1 MDDEGEVRDMNL
13 SSRPKREERRRQRER
28 DRLEREMDRDH
39 RADGGQ
45 ASSLEWSSVGW
56 DGGDK
61 PCVLQPCT
69 PPSHL
74 LGPCRSSPDM
84 STTAAMRARVAIQTT
99 SACFC
104 QR

>member
-56 DGGDK
+56 DGGEK
-61 PCVLQPCT
+61 PCVLQPYPC
-69 PPSHL
+69 PSTSWFW
-74 LGPCRSSPDM
+74 SSQPG
-84 STTAAMRARVAIQTT
+84 RAYLCSRVLHGQPRKW
-99 SACFC
+99 
-104 QR
+104 Q